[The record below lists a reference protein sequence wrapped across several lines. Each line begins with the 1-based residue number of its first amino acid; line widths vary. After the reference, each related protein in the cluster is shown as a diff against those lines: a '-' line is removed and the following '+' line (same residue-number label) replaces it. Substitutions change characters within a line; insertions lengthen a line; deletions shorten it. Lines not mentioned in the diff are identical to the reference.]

1 MSRNIYVLSILGQR
15 LVLHF
20 RGLKKP
26 GAPLSTPNARALV
39 FSTPTK
45 RTVNEKKHLRT
56 FNSGVKARAP
66 LSEFEK
72 TRGSIIDPKC

>member
-1 MSRNIYVLSILGQR
+1 M
-15 LVLHF
+15 HF
-20 RGLKKP
+20 RSLKKP

-39 FSTPTK
+39 FSTPTI
-45 RTVNEKKHLRT
+45 RTVNEQKYLLP
-56 FNSGVKARAP
+56 FDSGVKARA